1 MAKSS
6 SIIKFFFNHV
16 QFTLRDRKKIKE
28 FIEHI
33 FKSEKKKIGSL
44 TYVFSTDK
52 HLQALNKKYLK
63 HNYKTDILTFPIVEN
78 GLIQAEIYISIERV
92 KKNAKLFNT
101 TFKDELFRVIFH
113 GTLHLCGYKDKNQ
126 RQQDVMRQMED
137 HYLTLYKSFT

>member
-1 MAKSS
+1 MAKSY
-6 SIIKFFFNHV
+6 SIIKFFFNHP

-28 FIEHI
+28 FIEQI
-33 FKSEKKKIGSL
+33 FKVEKKKIGSV

-52 HLQALNKKYLK
+52 HLQALNKRYLN
-63 HNYKTDILTFPIVEN
+63 HNYKTDILTFPIVED

-113 GTLHLCGYKDKNQ
+113 GALHLCGYKDKSQ
-126 RQQDVMRQMED
+126 RQKSVMRQMED